1 MLQMPSHPDHY
12 RMAFGDHLDELRRR
26 LLFALIAPVPLTF
39 LLFFMSD
46 ALLEW
51 LILPLLH
58 VQEAY
63 GFPRQL
69 QVLSPPEFLLMKIK
83 VSIIGAVI
91 LSVPWLIWQGWLF
104 IGPGLFPRERRFI
117 YFLIPGSAILIVAGT
132 SLMYFFMLPLMLE
145 VLMSIGGGLTAPATL
160 IETHAAATTT
170 GLGSLPLLDAMPE
183 APAAGSA
190 WVLMPHGM
198 LQVAVPESEG
208 VLRILQL
215 PLEGTD
221 AISQV
226 FQLTSYVN
234 FVLILL
240 LGISLAFQMPLV
252 IVLLGWTGIVNTTT
266 LKAKRK
272 WALLICSVLAAL
284 TTPADVISM
293 AFMLIPLYLLYE
305 LGILLLMIVPAS
317 RLAGSGSNST

>member
-26 LLFALIAPVPLTF
+26 VLFALIAPVPLTF

-46 ALLEW
+46 ALLEM

-83 VSIIGAVI
+83 VSIIGALI
-91 LSVPWLIWQGWLF
+91 LSVPWLLWQGWLF

-117 YFLIPGSAILIVAGT
+117 YFLLPGSAILIAAGT

-183 APAAGSA
+183 APAAGNA

-272 WALLICSVLAAL
+272 WALLICSILAAL

-305 LGILLLMIVPAS
+305 LGILLLMVVPAS
-317 RLAGSGSNST
+317 RLAGSGSDTT